1 MFTAT
6 VRLFLGYFDVRLLAV
21 VLHVL
26 YIILLNNFN
35 CQPKIT
41 DVVESGSRPSVWNGV
56 VDYFPVLSSYMG

>member
-6 VRLFLGYFDVRLLAV
+6 VRLFLGYFDVRLPAV

-35 CQPKIT
+35 SQPEIT
-41 DVVESGSRPSVWNGV
+41 DVESGSRPSV
-56 VDYFPVLSSYMG
+56 

>member
-6 VRLFLGYFDVRLLAV
+6 VRLFLGYFDVRLPVV

-35 CQPKIT
+35 CQPEIT
-41 DVVESGSRPSVWNGV
+41 DVESGSRPSVWNGV
-56 VDYFPVLSSYMG
+56 VVYFPVLSSYMG

>member
-6 VRLFLGYFDVRLLAV
+6 VRLFLGYFDVRLPAV

-35 CQPKIT
+35 SQPEIT
-41 DVVESGSRPSVWNGV
+41 DVESGSRPSVWNGV
-56 VDYFPVLSSYMG
+56 VVYFPVLSSYMG